1 MPVII
6 GAAEY
11 PSEICQKLAEVCDL
25 TTVDAASLAAEA
37 GSIKAVNVVLIGVM
51 ATSTDISYKEWINTI
66 KTTVPPKFVDMNVKA
81 FELGYNLK

>member
-11 PSEICQKLAEVCDL
+11 PESIEEKLSSLCDL
-25 TTVDAASLAAEA
+25 TALDALALATEA
-37 GSIKAVNVVLIGVM
+37 GSFKAVNVVLIGVL
-51 ATSTDISYKEWINTI
+51 AKSSEIPKDAWLDALKA
-66 KTTVPPKFVDMNVKA
+66 TVPAKLLEVNLKA